1 MGVPPGWGRLVAVRS
16 SAPRGAGVGRPPGWS
31 LLVALRSSAP
41 RRHGVIQPHGVG
53 IIDQDYRGPEDEVR
67 IQLLNFTQTTASIPA
82 GTSLAQGVLVR
93 SEQASIVTRVP
104 DGPSR
109 GGFGST
115 DS

>member
-53 IIDQDYRGPEDEVR
+53 IIDQDYRGPEDELR
-67 IQLLNFTQTTASIPA
+67 IQLLNVGRETVEIPA
-82 GTSLAQGVLVR
+82 GTRLAQGVLLK
-93 SEQASIVTRVP
+93 SDQASFVARVP
-104 DGPSR
+104 EGLS
-109 GGFGST
+109 
-115 DS
+115 